1 VEISHEICDFDH
13 STAGNLASGF
23 KFDEDCI
30 LTWNLSVD
38 VETLYQI
45 TDSGY
50 VSLEVLDY
58 FARYIYIYIDLYL
71 FNYLFI
77 HLFIYL
83 LFIFI

>member
-1 VEISHEICDFDH
+1 MEISHEICDFDH

-58 FARYIYIYIDLYL
+58 FAWYNYMFYIIYK
-71 FNYLFI
+71 N
-77 HLFIYL
+77 HSTKN
-83 LFIFI
+83 